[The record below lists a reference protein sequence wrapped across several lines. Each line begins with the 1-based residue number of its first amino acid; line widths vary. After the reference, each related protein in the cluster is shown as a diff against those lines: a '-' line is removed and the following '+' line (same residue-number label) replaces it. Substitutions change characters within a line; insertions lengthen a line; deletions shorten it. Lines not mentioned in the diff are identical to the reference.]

1 MSCPTETSEVGQLV
15 LLPTQE
21 TFQLPRAFKVPEPK
35 PETKWEKFA
44 KEKGIKNKK
53 RERMVYDET
62 HEEFRPRYGYK
73 RANNGIED
81 MPIVEIKAG
90 QDPYKDPWTEARVDK
105 KNRIKKN
112 LKNQMKNQGRVNG
125 SIKSKQSLALNNK
138 TYDPINVPGI
148 PIDIN
153 NSIKSSLSTLSS
165 KTTPTT
171 ASKGKM
177 LQRGRAGLK
186 TTLQLVQHSTASM
199 GRFDEL
205 RPGEPTRKL
214 SGKKR
219 TFRDNIG
226 DTKED
231 KVNNKDLMMIYCTTS
246 VINS

>member
-15 LLPTQE
+15 LIPTE
-21 TFQLPRAFKVPEPK
+21 EIFQLPRAFKVPEPK
-35 PETKWEKFA
+35 AETKWEKFA

-53 RERMVYDET
+53 RERMVYDEA

-125 SIKSKQSLALNNK
+125 SIKSKQQLALNNK

-148 PIDIN
+148 PIDIIN
-153 NSIKSSLSTLSS
+153 LLKSSSSSSSS
-165 KTTPTT
+165 KTSTIT
-171 ASKGKM
+171 SKGKA
-177 LQRGRAGLK
+177 LQRGRAGLQ

-226 DTKED
+226 GTKED
-231 KVNNKDLMMIYCTTS
+231 KVT
-246 VINS
+246 